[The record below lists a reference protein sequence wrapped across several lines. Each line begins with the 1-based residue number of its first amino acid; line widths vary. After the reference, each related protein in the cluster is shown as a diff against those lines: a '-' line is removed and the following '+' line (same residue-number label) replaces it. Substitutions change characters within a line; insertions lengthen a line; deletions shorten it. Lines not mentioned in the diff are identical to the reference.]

1 MIGYKAGYK
10 TTTGDY
16 NNFIG
21 RYSAYANTSG
31 SYNAFLGSL
40 TGRYNTT
47 GSRNSFVGYR
57 SGYNNITASNNV
69 YLGSFSGYSTLGSG
83 NVFLGYRAGYSER
96 GSNRLYIDNMG
107 TTTPLVYGKFDTDQ
121 VGINT
126 TTLRTGYTLAIVGKA
141 IATEMM
147 VETVAN
153 WPDFVFEKTYTLPT
167 LQEVET
173 HILQKGHL
181 ENIPSAKEVQEN
193 GIVLGDM
200 HAKLL
205 QKIEELTLYVIE
217 KEKKIEKQNDQLTK
231 ITEKLTKMQ
240 LDISAMKN

>member
-1 MIGYKAGYK
+1 M
-10 TTTGDY
+10 
-16 NNFIG
+16 
-21 RYSAYANTSG
+21 
-31 SYNAFLGSL
+31 FLFS
-40 TGRYNTT
+40 
-47 GSRNSFVGYR
+47 
-57 SGYNNITASNNV
+57 IT
-69 YLGSFSGYSTLGSG
+69 
-83 NVFLGYRAGYSER
+83 
-96 GSNRLYIDNMG
+96 
-107 TTTPLVYGKFDTDQ
+107 
-121 VGINT
+121 
-126 TTLRTGYTLAIVGKA
+126 
-141 IATEMM
+141 
-147 VETVAN
+147 
-153 WPDFVFEKTYTLPT
+153 DFVFEKTYTLPT